1 MAAVLITRREATA
14 EASLA
19 RRRDLRKLGTAMAA
33 MIRITATTR
42 SNSIRENPLWLRM
55 NTPQAGASVGGRG
68 PRGVRPIQN
77 PSSEDESSHEGI
89 LFQST
94 WTAKAILLRHLR
106 GTGSREEASAW
117 RVGSVCPGA
126 QLADG
131 STLRASIS
139 KKRLA
144 IPLRTC
150 FVLLRFS

>member
-68 PRGVRPIQN
+68 PRGVRPTRN
-77 PSSEDESSHEGI
+77 PSSEDESSHACDSIPINMAE
-89 LFQST
+89 
-94 WTAKAILLRHLR
+94 KAIFLFHGLRH
-106 GTGSREEASAW
+106 G
-117 RVGSVCPGA
+117 
-126 QLADG
+126 
-131 STLRASIS
+131 
-139 KKRLA
+139 
-144 IPLRTC
+144 
-150 FVLLRFS
+150 